1 MKILSTLLLT
11 LAIASMTFA
20 QDIKSDVSSAFKSG
34 NSKSLAEHFTSTL
47 DLVVSDND
55 DVYSKVQAEQILRK
69 FFESHSPTSFKIIH
83 DGESRSGTKY
93 FIGELETSNGSYR
106 VTINMKAVSGAQKI
120 HQLRIE

>member
-20 QDIKSDVSSAFKSG
+20 QDIKSGVSSAFKSG